1 MGILN
6 LFTKPSPTVTVLP
19 SGSVTLDRN
28 GHILA
33 STVSSSCPPEALEL
47 VAEQVQRLFR
57 EARRAQMPVSELR
70 LNFASLVITARELRG
85 GALIFLKPKR

>member
-6 LFTKPSPTVTVLP
+6 LFTKSSPTVTVLP

-33 STVSSSCPPEALEL
+33 STVSSSCPPEALEV

-57 EARRAQMPVSELR
+57 EARRAQMPLTELR

>member
-1 MGILN
+1 MGLLN
-6 LFTKPSPTVTVLP
+6 LFTKSSPTVTVLP

-33 STVSSSCPPEALEL
+33 STVSSSCPPEALEI
-47 VAEQVQRLFR
+47 VAEQVLRLFR
-57 EARRAQMPVSELR
+57 EARRAQVPLTELR